1 MAAVLLERDEPAAA
15 IADRLVSA
23 AAGRGSL
30 VLVGGE
36 AGVGKSSLAN
46 AVAREAQ
53 GRGTPVLVGACDALA
68 TPRPLGPFRD
78 IAASLGD
85 SQLLQIV
92 DGAPLRHEVFV
103 AYLELL
109 STDTWLVV
117 IEDLHWAD
125 EATLDLIRYLARR
138 IGSTSSVLVGTY
150 RNDELDE
157 RHPLRSLLGE
167 LSGAESLVRLSLHSL
182 SATSVASLAVGH
194 DIDPADLYR
203 RTGGNPF
210 FVTEVLA
217 AGGQELPEAV
227 RDAVLARA
235 GRLSDGGRAVLEAAA
250 VVPLHIELEL
260 LLSMCPGSE
269 NEIDECQRRGMLVAD
284 GFGLR
289 FRHELARSAIESDL
303 PAARRS
309 MLHRQVL
316 AWLLAGGDDRG
327 LARVVHHATAAGDT
341 DAVLQFAPLAA
352 DRAAELG
359 AHREAAAHLG
369 AAVAAGEG
377 RLAPADLAPLLSR
390 RALECNVSDQ
400 HAAALALYRRSLA
413 IWQDLGNAR
422 EAGDVLQRLS
432 RVLLTA
438 GEGSEARAAA
448 DAAIAALATLPAGR
462 ELAMALSARAQIAMR
477 ATEYV
482 EVITYGER
490 AVRLADELGEESIL
504 VSALVNIGSSEF
516 ERTGGDVGRHR
527 LEEAIRRA
535 RAAGEEDQLGR
546 GLLNLG
552 VVHLLHREYGP
563 ARAAFDEGIAF
574 SEERGLDALSL
585 MMRAERARLDLE
597 TGNLDAAATAATD
610 CLRRT
615 EAQDTRVSSLTVLGR
630 VRALRGDPG
639 VWEVLDQA
647 AEIAAGQAEV
657 QYLGPVAVARL
668 EAALLASVPVD
679 DIADAAKAT
688 LALAQERATPW
699 LTGELHVWLARA
711 GHPVEVST
719 PVAEPWRLELAGDSH
734 GASEAWH
741 SIGCPCEAA
750 MALAWAETSRDAADD
765 DGGGGGGGGG
775 GGEDDTRRAAVEE
788 LQRLG
793 AHQAATMTARRLRAG
808 GVRGVPRGARKETL
822 SNPSR
827 LTRRELEVLHLMAD
841 GMTNAEVAVQ
851 LFVSVKT
858 VEHHVGAVL
867 SKLGARNRAAAVAEA
882 RRRGYLSGD
891 LQAGSRA

>member
-1 MAAVLLERDEPAAA
+1 VVAVLLERDEPAAV
-15 IADRLVSA
+15 IADRLISA
-23 AAGRGSL
+23 AAGRGAL

-36 AGVGKSSLAN
+36 AGVGKSSLAS

-53 GRGTPVLVGACDALA
+53 ERGTAVLVGACDALA

-78 IAASLGD
+78 IAAAVGD
-85 SQLLQIV
+85 SHLLEIL

-109 STDTWLVV
+109 ATDTRLVV

-157 RHPLRSLLGE
+157 HHPLRALLGE

-182 SATSVASLAVGH
+182 SAAAVASLAVGH
-194 DIDPADLYR
+194 DIDAADLYR

-227 RDAVLARA
+227 RDAVFARA
-235 GRLSDGGRAVLEAAA
+235 ARLSAGGRAVLEAAA

-260 LLSMCPGSE
+260 LLAMCADSE
-269 NEIDECQRRGMLVAD
+269 SDIDECQRRGMLVAD
-284 GFGLR
+284 GFRLR
-289 FRHELARSAIESDL
+289 FRHELARSAIESDI
-303 PAARRS
+303 PAARRA

-316 AWLLAGGDDRG
+316 AWLLARGDDRG
-327 LARVVHHATAAGDT
+327 LARVVHHAIAAGDT
-341 DAVLQFAPLAA
+341 DAVLEFAPLAA
-352 DRAAELG
+352 NRAAELG

-369 AAVAAGEG
+369 AAVAASEG
-377 RLAPADLAPLLSR
+377 RLPIAELAGLLSR
-390 RALECNVSDQ
+390 QALECNVSDQ
-400 HAAALALYRRSLA
+400 HAASLALYRRALA
-413 IWQDLGNAR
+413 IWQEVGDAR
-422 EAGDVLQRLS
+422 QAGDILQRLS
-432 RVLLTA
+432 RVLVTA
-438 GEGSEARAAA
+438 GEGAEARQVA
-448 DAAIAALATLPAGR
+448 DAAIAALELLPAGR
-462 ELAMALSARAQIAMR
+462 ELAMALSSRSQIAMR
-477 ATEYV
+477 ATEYDD
-482 EVITYGER
+482 VISYGER
-490 AVRLADELGEESIL
+490 AVQLADELGEEAIL
-504 VSALVNIGSSEF
+504 IYGLINIGSSEF
-516 ERTGGDVGRHR
+516 ERDGGLAGRQR
-527 LEEAIRRA
+527 LEEAISRA
-535 RAAGEEDQLGR
+535 KAAGEEDQFGR
-546 GLLNLG
+546 GMLNLG
-552 VVHLLHREYGP
+552 VVHLLHREYAL

-574 SEERGLDALSL
+574 SEERGRDALAL

-639 VWEVLDQA
+639 VWDVLDEA
-647 AEIAAGQAEV
+647 AEIAARQVEL

-668 EAALLASVPVD
+668 EASLLGSLPVD
-679 DIADAAKAT
+679 KAADAAAAT
-688 LALAQERATPW
+688 LRLAQERGTPW

-719 PVAEPWRLELAGDSH
+719 PVAEPWRLELTGDNH
-734 GASEAWH
+734 AAAEAWRL
-741 SIGCPCEAA
+741 IGCPCEGA
-750 MALAWAETSRDAADD
+750 MALAWAE
-765 DGGGGGGGGG
+765 GG
-775 GGEDDTRRAAVEE
+775 GGEDDARRAAVEE

-793 AHQAATMTARRLRAG
+793 AHQAATMAARRLRTD
-808 GVRGVPRGARKETL
+808 GVRGVPRGARRETL

-827 LTRRELEVLHLMAD
+827 LTRRELEVVHLMAD
-841 GMTNAEVAVQ
+841 GLTNPEVAAR

-867 SKLGARNRAAAVAEA
+867 SKLGARNRAAAVGEA
-882 RRRGYLSGD
+882 RRLGYVSEGTD
-891 LQAGSRA
+891 ATRA